1 MTPNGMMVI
10 GKYQLLQ
17 RFVVVDLSNFYF
29 DTAKDR
35 LYVGGKDSYTRRSCQ
50 TVLAAHLLT
59 LVRSIAP
66 VLPHL
71 AEDAWSHLPFVFY
84 RDGGL
89 QAETVFEAGWPSVD
103 DKWHSFSE
111 RLAFWTT
118 LLQVRGEVNRVIEQA
133 RAGKLVGASLDG
145 KVYLYVSAPD
155 LQQSLT
161 SLSGSNEG
169 VDALHRIFLT
179 SQVPTHSFP

>member
-1 MTPNGMMVI
+1 
-10 GKYQLLQ
+10 
-17 RFVVVDLSNFYF
+17 
-29 DTAKDR
+29 
-35 LYVGGKDSYTRRSCQ
+35 
-50 TVLAAHLLT
+50 
-59 LVRSIAP
+59 
-66 VLPHL
+66 
-71 AEDAWSHLPFVFY
+71 
-84 RDGGL
+84 L
-89 QAETVFEAGWPSVD
+89 QAETVFEAGWPNVD

-111 RLAFWTT
+111 RLTFWTT

-179 SQVPTHSFP
+179 SQVSTHSFP

>member
-1 MTPNGMMVI
+1 MFSFLDHMSILTEILGSEEIV
-10 GKYQLLQ
+10 YTWWW
-17 RFVVVDLSNFYF
+17 LS
-29 DTAKDR
+29 
-35 LYVGGKDSYTRRSCQ
+35 
-50 TVLAAHLLT
+50 
-59 LVRSIAP
+59 
-66 VLPHL
+66 
-71 AEDAWSHLPFVFY
+71 W
-84 RDGGL
+84 
-89 QAETVFEAGWPSVD
+89 
-103 DKWHSFSE
+103 
-111 RLAFWTT
+111 
-118 LLQVRGEVNRVIEQA
+118 QVRGEVNRVIEQA